1 MHTSSIQTAIS
12 ICGIVF
18 ALGVAAVS
26 AQVPRAFDT
35 EWSELRSFFRAHLEE
50 QQMVGGSLWFFQGA
64 TPIARE
70 FYGYADVAEN
80 RLIDEDTIFH
90 WGSITKTLTGIA
102 ILQLRDQGL
111 LSLDDPVVDYLPEL
125 QAVHNPFGEIRDIT
139 LRHVMSHSAG
149 FRAST
154 WPWGSGEEWQPF
166 EPTQWSQLVAMFP
179 YTEVQ
184 FEPGSRYSYSNPAI
198 IFLGRIIET
207 ITGDDFEVYVDK
219 NIFKPLGMYRSYFD
233 ATPRHLLRYRS
244 NNYFVEDGVPN
255 ANGLDFDT
263 GITVSNGGLNA
274 PITDMAHYI
283 AFLVGE
289 PVEESEHREILAR
302 SSLEEMWKPVLPMSD
317 PVVPTKAGEEPDS
330 IGLIFFL
337 PAGESRVIGHTG
349 SQNAFYSFLYVDVE
363 AGTAAIAVF
372 NSQGVEHDG
381 VRRPDARATLNAVRA
396 RIFEDI
402 FPLFGRR

>member
-1 MHTSSIQTAIS
+1 MHTSSRTAIA

-18 ALGVAAVS
+18 ALGVSAVS
-26 AQVPRAFDT
+26 AQVPRAFDA
-35 EWSELRSFFRAHLEE
+35 EWSELRSFFQTHLEE
-50 QQMVGGSLWFFQGA
+50 QQMVGGSLWFFQGT

-70 FYGYADVAEN
+70 FYGYADIAEK

-125 QAVHNPFGEIRDIT
+125 QAVHNPFGEMRDIT
-139 LRHVMSHSAG
+139 IRHVMSHSAG

-154 WPWGSGEEWQPF
+154 WPWGSGEPWQPF
-166 EPTQWSQLVAMFP
+166 EPTQWSQLVAMFS
-179 YTEVQ
+179 YTEIQ

-198 IFLGRIIET
+198 IFLGRIIEKL
-207 ITGDDFEVYVDK
+207 TGDDFEVYIDK

-233 ATPRHLLRYRS
+233 GTPRHLLRSRS
-244 NNYFVEDGVPN
+244 NNYFVEDGEPK

-274 PITDMAHYI
+274 PITDMAHYV
-283 AFLVGE
+283 AFLLGDA
-289 PVEESEHREILAR
+289 EHEDILAR
-302 SSLEEMWKPVLPMSD
+302 SSLEEMWKPVLPMTD
-317 PVVPTKAGEEPDS
+317 GNEPDS

-337 PAGESRVIGHTG
+337 PYGESRVVGHTG
-349 SQNAFYSFLYVDVE
+349 SQNAFYSFLYADVN

-372 NSQGVEHDG
+372 NSQGVERDG
-381 VRRPDARATLNAVRA
+381 GRRPDARATLNAMRA

-402 FPLFGRR
+402 FPLFR